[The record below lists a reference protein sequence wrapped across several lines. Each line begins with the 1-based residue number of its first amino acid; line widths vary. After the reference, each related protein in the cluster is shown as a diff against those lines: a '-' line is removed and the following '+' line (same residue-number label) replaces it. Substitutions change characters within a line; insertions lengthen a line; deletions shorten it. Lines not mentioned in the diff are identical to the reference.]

1 MVFSVFIKMEQ
12 LYPWFSPFFFLFF
25 FLVLAHKE
33 FIWSGIFLNLP
44 ISFELEQ
51 CIVLYILTLLQ
62 TAERKAVC
70 MIMCL

>member
-12 LYPWFSPFFFLFF
+12 LYPWFSSFFF

-33 FIWSGIFLNLP
+33 FILSGIFLNLP
-44 ISFELEQ
+44 INFELEQ